1 MAKGNS
7 GLIHS
12 NPFNEV
18 NNTDPNKPDSMGD
31 DLYYGGF
38 DEVIKNHL
46 SETGGLTDTPNADAS
61 HDIFGGPTVGEA
73 NPAGMGG
80 MGGKK

>member
-7 GLIHS
+7 GIIHS
-12 NPFNEV
+12 NAFNEV
-18 NNTDPNKPDSMGD
+18 NSTDPNVPDVTGD
-31 DLYYGGF
+31 GIYFNGW
-38 DEVIKNHL
+38 DEIMKMHL
-46 SETGGLTDTPNADAS
+46 SETGDLVSTPNSDAS
-61 HDIFGGPTVGEA
+61 HGIFGGPAQGEA